1 MKLTDHTLLNKIKS
15 GDKPAFMI
23 LYERYWDSLYGFV
36 FGRTRNKEIAE
47 EILQNLWIKILE
59 DTNAIQ
65 TDESESA
72 KGYLLRYL
80 HYRIIDFYNSSKKN
94 SATVSI
100 DESDIPIEITDT
112 EYFEILEE
120 SDISALFEMIDE
132 VVSQLSA
139 TEREV
144 FDMRIRKNMSVEDTA
159 KTLGLSS
166 KTVSNKLSKTLGEIR
181 EKLNPDYQSSKKLI
195 SLLVLMEILAKQ
207 AATLQDM

>member
-120 SDISALFEMIDE
+120 SDISALFEMINE

>member
-1 MKLTDHTLLNKIKS
+1 
-15 GDKPAFMI
+15 MI

>member
-36 FGRTRNKEIAE
+36 FGRTRNKEVAE

-59 DTNAIQ
+59 DTKAIQ

-159 KTLGLSS
+159 KALGLSS

>member
-15 GDKPAFMI
+15 GDRPAFML

-36 FGRTRNKEIAE
+36 FGRTRNKEVAE

-94 SATVSI
+94 SATISI
-100 DESDIPIEITDT
+100 DASDIPIEITDT

-120 SDISALFEMIDE
+120 NDISALFKMIDE

-144 FDMRIRKNMSVEDTA
+144 FDMRIRKNMSVEETA
-159 KTLGLSS
+159 KALGLSS

-195 SLLVLMEILAKQ
+195 SLLILMEILTK
-207 AATLQDM
+207 